1 MLNELYPGHAE
12 LVAYLNS
19 KDPSNW
25 SFFDFL
31 SSNFEVIVNSPPET
45 NDIKGLAGT
54 WLKRFKL
61 EVEARG
67 YQVYKNNN
75 ISRIQK
81 FFFKVVSTRL
91 EIVRQQNVA
100 ILKSKAKIIADE
112 QGINLVGT
120 SCRFYGSEIIAEYS
134 HNQPNPSDRFLKK
147 KRSADDYESTPPNK
161 IRTINEGTSQRNRYD
176 SDSPLRDEDYFSSD
190 SDSVIVPVSLT
201 NVFLE
206 TSIEHERNPDQTAEL
221 DTSLI
226 STNEA
231 EVKSQKTRRPYITRD
246 IAEEVLKKY
255 QMHVLAGKK
264 LTYNDVDVLDFVRS
278 NMNKD
283 KTTKSPLCIGVI
295 NVHNPDCTKFLPDDF
310 KRFIA
315 NQLQDQDSETK
326 AVCFATELSIDKLV
340 VDCEEEVL
348 QFLEKFSDI
357 GDLESLARCLNENH
371 INMSNASNDLI
382 YVRTLFDHFFF
393 LYKNDILLQSMSES
407 ELNAYVWT
415 PLLRNAFLGR
425 DDMKLSCG
433 ELASKSY
440 EKLKE
445 ILNIAGRSAPKL
457 DGKGF
462 LKSLGTEVLAQE
474 DGVLN
479 THSKRTGDLRKL
491 EYCSKVILTALFF
504 ALPSAAKAD
513 ITKIET
519 YNLQSNGFHL
529 KISAS
534 KYLFEDTIVT
544 MDLQHVEVPRT
555 VEGFSKLVVGTK
567 TILSWKARTK
577 KNTMV
582 FYETLRKGHKRLTN
596 GAFFSPIKIS

>member
-1 MLNELYPGHAE
+1 FLY
-12 LVAYLNS
+12 
-19 KDPSNW
+19 
-25 SFFDFL
+25 
-31 SSNFEVIVNSPPET
+31 SNFDVIVNSPPDS

-67 YQVYKNNN
+67 YQLY
-75 ISRIQK
+75 
-81 FFFKVVSTRL
+81 
-91 EIVRQQNVA
+91 
-100 ILKSKAKIIADE
+100 KSKTKIIADE

-120 SCRFYGSEIIAEYS
+120 SCRYHGSEIIAEYS
-134 HNQPNPSDRFLKK
+134 YNQPNPSLKQ

-161 IRTINEGTSQRNRYD
+161 IRITNDETFQRKSYD
-176 SDSPLRDEDYFSSD
+176 SDSQLRDEDYVSSD
-190 SDSVIVPVSLT
+190 SDSVIVPISLT

-206 TSIEHERNPDQTAEL
+206 ASIEHERNLDQTAEL

-231 EVKSQKTRRPYITRD
+231 EVKSRKTRKPYITRD
-246 IAEEVLKKY
+246 IADEVLKKY
-255 QMHVLAGKK
+255 QMRVLAGKK

-310 KRFIA
+310 KRFIS
-315 NQLQDQDSETK
+315 NQLQAQDSEIK
-326 AVCFATELSIDKLV
+326 AVSFATELSIDKFV
-340 VDCEEEVL
+340 VNCEEEVL

-357 GDLESLARCLNENH
+357 GDLESLARCLNDNP

-415 PLLRNAFLGR
+415 PLLRNAFLGK

-462 LKSLGTEVLAQE
+462 LRSLGTEILAQE

-479 THSKRTGDLRKL
+479 THSKRTGDLQKL
-491 EYCSKVILTALFF
+491 EYCSKVILTTLFF

-577 KNTMV
+577 KNTMRTWFAQNHV
-582 FYETLRKGHKRLTN
+582 FIFQTFEHIRILYKIMGSPQSTIKTLRELNFDLVHQIAELRK
-596 GAFFSPIKIS
+596 

>member
-1 MLNELYPGHAE
+1 MSNELYLGQAA

-31 SSNFEVIVNSPPET
+31 SSNFEVIVNSPPDT

-54 WLKRFKL
+54 WLKRYKL
-61 EVEARG
+61 EVEAIG
-67 YQVYKNNN
+67 HQVYK
-75 ISRIQK
+75 IA
-81 FFFKVVSTRL
+81 
-91 EIVRQQNVA
+91 RQQNVA

-112 QGINLVGT
+112 QGINLVGA
-120 SCRFYGSEIIAEYS
+120 SCGFYGPEIIAEYS
-134 HNQPNPSDRFLKK
+134 HIQPNPKRDLNDDEHIESDRFLKK
-147 KRSADDYESTPPNK
+147 KRSADDYGSTPPNK
-161 IRTINEGTSQRNRYD
+161 IRTINEGSSQRKRYD
-176 SDSPLRDEDYFSSD
+176 SDSPPRDEDYFSSD
-190 SDSVIVPVSLT
+190 SDSEIVPVSLT
-201 NVFLE
+201 NVFLA
-206 TSIEHERNPDQTAEL
+206 TSIEHERNLDQTAEL

-226 STNEA
+226 STKEA
-231 EVKSQKTRRPYITRD
+231 EVKSRKSRRPYITRD

-255 QMHVLAGKK
+255 QMCVLAGKK

-283 KTTKSPLCIGVI
+283 KATKSPLCIGVI

-315 NQLQDQDSETK
+315 NQLQDQDSEIK
-326 AVCFATELSIDKLV
+326 AVCFATEQSIDKFV

-357 GDLESLARCLNENH
+357 GDLESLARCLNENP
-371 INMSNASNDLI
+371 IDMSNASNDLI
-382 YVRTLFDHFFF
+382 FVRTLFDHFFF
-393 LYKNDILLQSMSES
+393 LYKNDILLQPMSES

-415 PLLRNAFLGR
+415 PLLRNAFLGK

-462 LKSLGTEVLAQE
+462 LKSLGTEILAQE

-491 EYCSKVILTALFF
+491 EYCSKVILTTLFF

-555 VEGFSKLVVGTK
+555 VEGFSKLVVGAK

-577 KNTMV
+577 NNTMT
-582 FYETLRKGHKRLTN
+582 FYEALRKGHKRLTN
-596 GAFFSPIKIS
+596 GAFFSPIKISV